1 MLRSST
7 EVIRGEVLSV
17 EEFRKKYPGSSE
29 EQVTLYAAAVAAERA
44 RGPLLPEPDVPMPRI
59 TAEVTRGSTSPSR
72 MTSPNRYVIRD
83 WNPLDY
89 PPSQAGLPSPS
100 PTPDLTTDIRR
111 IVLRRRLTPA
121 ERAAAERP
129 DMSGDD
135 LLALLAGVPNARE
148 WEALEG
154 GD

>member
-1 MLRSST
+1 MLT
-7 EVIRGEVLSV
+7 V
-17 EEFRKKYPGSSE
+17 EEFRRKYPGSSE
-29 EQVTLYAAAVAAERA
+29 EHVALYGQAVAAELA
-44 RGPLLPEPDVPMPRI
+44 RGPVEPEPDVPMPRI
-59 TAEVTRGSTSPSR
+59 TVAQAPPTEVIRGSSSSQSR
-72 MTSPNRYVIRD
+72 MTSPNRYVIHD
-83 WNPLDY
+83 WNPLDV
-89 PPSQAGLPSPS
+89 PPLAES
-100 PTPDLTTDIRR
+100 PDLTRDIRR
-111 IVLRRRLTPA
+111 IVLGRRLTPR

>member
-1 MLRSST
+1 
-7 EVIRGEVLSV
+7 
-17 EEFRKKYPGSSE
+17 
-29 EQVTLYAAAVAAERA
+29 
-44 RGPLLPEPDVPMPRI
+44 
-59 TAEVTRGSTSPSR
+59 
-72 MTSPNRYVIRD
+72 MTSPNWYIIRD
-83 WNPLDY
+83 WNYPLDI
-89 PPSQAGLPSPS
+89 PPAAPNCA
-100 PTPDLTTDIRR
+100 DLTTDIRR

-148 WEALEG
+148 WEAFEG

>member
-1 MLRSST
+1 MLT
-7 EVIRGEVLSV
+7 VT
-17 EEFRKKYPGSSE
+17 EFRAKYPSSSE
-29 EQVTLYAAAVAAERA
+29 EQVALYAAAVAAERA
-44 RGPLLPEPDVPMPRI
+44 RGPLPAEPDVPMPMI
-59 TAEVTRGSTSPSR
+59 TVPRPLPEIGKGASSNSPSR
-72 MTSPNRYVIRD
+72 MTPPNRYVIRD

-89 PPSQAGLPSPS
+89 PPSQAGLPPQAA
-100 PTPDLTTDIRR
+100 PDLTTDIRR
-111 IVLRRRLTPA
+111 IVLGRRLSA
-121 ERAAAERP
+121 RERAQAERP